1 GPRARQPTVLGLG
14 SMSKPQALPSKP
26 PATPLAVSVPVSTS
40 APLTSAPVS
49 TSTSAPAAAP
59 SARPVV
65 PPSARPAA
73 APSAFSP
80 PTRPVAPPSSSLAP
94 EVPWDTS
101 SDDVSAKVVSPRS
114 ESPKIVSSVPA
125 LNARA
130 EGQGST
136 APPSPPKQSSGVV
149 SSAPP
154 LPDISARAETPT
166 FELPSTSPL
175 PGDFGR
181 APHSSPPLSSA

>member
-1 GPRARQPTVLGLG
+1 
-14 SMSKPQALPSKP
+14 
-26 PATPLAVSVPVSTS
+26 
-40 APLTSAPVS
+40 
-49 TSTSAPAAAP
+49 
-59 SARPVV
+59 
-65 PPSARPAA
+65 
-73 APSAFSP
+73 
-80 PTRPVAPPSSSLAP
+80 
-94 EVPWDTS
+94 
-101 SDDVSAKVVSPRS
+101 
-114 ESPKIVSSVPA
+114 VSSVPA

-181 APHSSPPLSSA
+181 APHSSPPLSSAPRAPSGPPAPPAAPSGRPVSAAPPQSAAQAVPTQPPVAFNTPPASALGSPLDLDEDFGQKKSPWVKRGLLGAAAIAAVVGGSMFVFGEKGEGSADADAS